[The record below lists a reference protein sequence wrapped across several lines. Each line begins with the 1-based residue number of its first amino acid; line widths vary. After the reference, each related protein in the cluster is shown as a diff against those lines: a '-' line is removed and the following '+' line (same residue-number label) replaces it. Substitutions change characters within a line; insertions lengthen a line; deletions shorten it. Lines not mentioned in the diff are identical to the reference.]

1 MNYYVTDYPD
11 NSRSAILRVAIRVAC
26 ADGSWTELEREQL
39 EGVYRN
45 ICVMLDDD
53 LDDDLDDEL
62 FLWELDTIAGDVVAE
77 IESLSDDEESEAYWE
92 TCLEAIVL
100 DDIQEMTVAAALAL
114 SSADSELDVEELA
127 GLCRLRD
134 EWNVSIQDA
143 QDIWSD

>member
-1 MNYYVTDYPD
+1 MNYYVTEYPD

-53 LDDDLDDEL
+53 LDDDLL
-62 FLWELDTIAGDVVAE
+62 LWELDTIATDVENE
-77 IESLSDDEESEAYWE
+77 IADLMDDEEAEEYWQ
-92 TCLEAIVL
+92 TCLAPIVSS
-100 DDIQEMTVAAALAL
+100 DIQDMTVAAALAL
-114 SSADSELDVEELA
+114 SSADSELDVDEMA
-127 GLCRLRD
+127 GLSRLCD
-134 EWNVSIQDA
+134 EWDVRIQDA